1 MSYYGNSTQ
10 YSINNNTSIVP
21 QNNQL
26 IYYPINYIYPNITSQ
41 SMILNQNNPL
51 NLLSS
56 NNNINKSI
64 NSISASDRKNGSN
77 LNKSKISL
85 SSSGILKK
93 SKRDKKYNRVLK
105 NGKKL
110 KNIDLNR
117 DYEEEP
123 ENEDDLSSINS
134 STNLFKNKLSLQN
147 NSLNNNEPE
156 KSILNRKLKNSNSN
170 GNNAINN
177 QQQNSIIKSL
187 KNNNLDEKSHASSHK
202 SNNINNSIKEPL
214 INKAK
219 TQILVPNQQNLNILN
234 TTNNTPMIIE
244 NGPVENQIYNF
255 DLGGMQEISQSII
268 FQDENDNNSIPNLG
282 EYMQNETFP
291 QPFYQGEINL
301 NNIINPNQQS
311 KGFKCCS
318 QLTKAGLDGNGQ
330 EKTDQDT
337 PMLYLSVADIEGF
350 NIFGVL
356 DGHGNYGHFVS
367 QFCRD
372 YFMNKMKEYAES
384 IMYITQSISAE
395 DVYLNLKQNNYSY
408 IVELFMNIDDELSAQ
423 SDIFDCNMSGT
434 TCNLIFQFNN
444 HLVCFNV
451 GDSRSILIEESSD
464 NTNQII
470 RALSID
476 HKPDIPEELMR
487 IKENG
492 GMVDQIQDLYGN
504 KLGPNRVFKE
514 GCVYPGLAMSRSL
527 GDFQAKECGVIPTP
541 EIIEYEIN
549 LNTKYFVVCSD
560 GVWEFLTNEN
570 VRDIG
575 NKYYY
580 NNNDVVGFCNELV
593 NIAVN
598 VWGER
603 EKARDDITAVA
614 VFF

>member
-156 KSILNRKLKNSNSN
+156 KSILNSQLKNSNSN

-219 TQILVPNQQNLNILN
+219 TQILVPNQQNLNIYN
-234 TTNNTPMIIE
+234 TNNTPMIIE

-268 FQDENDNNSIPNLG
+268 FQDENDNNPIPNLS

-408 IVELFMNIDDELSAQ
+408 IVELFMNIDNELSAQ

-434 TCNLIFQFNN
+434 TCNLIFQFNT

-476 HKPDIPEELMR
+476 HKPDLPEELMR

-549 LNTKYFVVCSD
+549 PNTKYFVVCSD

-603 EKARDDITAVA
+603 EKARDDITVVA

>member
-77 LNKSKISL
+77 LYKSKISL

-156 KSILNRKLKNSNSN
+156 KSILNSKLKNSNSN

-177 QQQNSIIKSL
+177 QQHNSIIKSL

-234 TTNNTPMIIE
+234 TNNTPMIIE

-268 FQDENDNNSIPNLG
+268 FQDENDNNPIPNLG

-291 QPFYQGEINL
+291 QPFYQDEINL

-408 IVELFMNIDDELSAQ
+408 IVELFMNIDNELSAQ

-434 TCNLIFQFNN
+434 TCNLIFQFNT

-476 HKPDIPEELMR
+476 HKPDLPEELMR

-549 LNTKYFVVCSD
+549 PNTKYFVVCSD

>member
-1 MSYYGNSTQ
+1 
-10 YSINNNTSIVP
+10 
-21 QNNQL
+21 
-26 IYYPINYIYPNITSQ
+26 
-41 SMILNQNNPL
+41 
-51 NLLSS
+51 
-56 NNNINKSI
+56 
-64 NSISASDRKNGSN
+64 
-77 LNKSKISL
+77 
-85 SSSGILKK
+85 
-93 SKRDKKYNRVLK
+93 
-105 NGKKL
+105 
-110 KNIDLNR
+110 
-117 DYEEEP
+117 
-123 ENEDDLSSINS
+123 
-134 STNLFKNKLSLQN
+134 
-147 NSLNNNEPE
+147 
-156 KSILNRKLKNSNSN
+156 
-170 GNNAINN
+170 
-177 QQQNSIIKSL
+177 
-187 KNNNLDEKSHASSHK
+187 
-202 SNNINNSIKEPL
+202 
-214 INKAK
+214 
-219 TQILVPNQQNLNILN
+219 
-234 TTNNTPMIIE
+234 MIIE

-268 FQDENDNNSIPNLG
+268 FQDENDNNHIPNLS

-291 QPFYQGEINL
+291 QPFYQDEINL

-311 KGFKCCS
+311 QGFKCCS

-408 IVELFMNIDDELSAQ
+408 IVELFMNIDNELSAQ

-434 TCNLIFQFNN
+434 TCNLIFQFNT

-476 HKPDIPEELMR
+476 HKPDLPEELMR

-549 LNTKYFVVCSD
+549 PNTKYFVVCSD

-603 EKARDDITAVA
+603 EKARDDITVVA

>member
-10 YSINNNTSIVP
+10 YSINNHTSIVP

-156 KSILNRKLKNSNSN
+156 KSILNSKLKNSNSN

-234 TTNNTPMIIE
+234 TNNIPMIIE

-268 FQDENDNNSIPNLG
+268 FQDENDNNPIPNLG

-291 QPFYQGEINL
+291 QPFYQDEINL

-476 HKPDIPEELMR
+476 HKPDLPEELMR

-549 LNTKYFVVCSD
+549 PNTKYFVVCSD

>member
-10 YSINNNTSIVP
+10 YSLNNNTSIVP

-156 KSILNRKLKNSNSN
+156 KSILNSKLKNSNSN

-234 TTNNTPMIIE
+234 TNNTPMIIE

-268 FQDENDNNSIPNLG
+268 FQDENDNNPIPNLG

-291 QPFYQGEINL
+291 QPFYQDEINL

-408 IVELFMNIDDELSAQ
+408 IVELFMNIDNELSAQ

-434 TCNLIFQFNN
+434 TCNLIFQFNT

-476 HKPDIPEELMR
+476 HKPDLPEELMR

-549 LNTKYFVVCSD
+549 PNTKYFVVCSD

>member
-156 KSILNRKLKNSNSN
+156 KSILNSQLKNSNSN

-234 TTNNTPMIIE
+234 TNNTPMIIE

-268 FQDENDNNSIPNLG
+268 FQDENDNNPIPNLG

-291 QPFYQGEINL
+291 QPFYQDEINL

-372 YFMNKMKEYAES
+372 YFMDKMKEYAES

-408 IVELFMNIDDELSAQ
+408 IVELFMNIDNELSAQ

-434 TCNLIFQFNN
+434 TCNLIFQFNT

-476 HKPDIPEELMR
+476 HKPDLPEELMR

-603 EKARDDITAVA
+603 EKARDDITVVA

>member
-10 YSINNNTSIVP
+10 YSLNNNTSIVP

-156 KSILNRKLKNSNSN
+156 KSILNSQLKNSNSN

-234 TTNNTPMIIE
+234 TNNTPMIIE

-268 FQDENDNNSIPNLG
+268 FQDENDNNPIPNLG

-291 QPFYQGEINL
+291 QPFYQDEINL

-408 IVELFMNIDDELSAQ
+408 IVELFMNIDNELSAQ

-434 TCNLIFQFNN
+434 TCNLIFQFNT

-476 HKPDIPEELMR
+476 HKPDLPEELMR

-549 LNTKYFVVCSD
+549 PNTKYFVVCSD
-560 GVWEFLTNEN
+560 GLWEFLTNEN

-603 EKARDDITAVA
+603 EKARDDITVVA

>member
-10 YSINNNTSIVP
+10 YSINNKTSIVP

-156 KSILNRKLKNSNSN
+156 KSILNSKLKNSNSN

-234 TTNNTPMIIE
+234 TNNTPMIIE

-268 FQDENDNNSIPNLG
+268 FQDENDNNPIPNLG

-291 QPFYQGEINL
+291 QPFYQDEINL

-434 TCNLIFQFNN
+434 TCNLIFQFNT

-476 HKPDIPEELMR
+476 HKPDLPEELMR

-549 LNTKYFVVCSD
+549 PNTKYFVVCSD

-603 EKARDDITAVA
+603 EKARDDITVVA

>member
-10 YSINNNTSIVP
+10 YSINNKTSIVP

-156 KSILNRKLKNSNSN
+156 KSILNSKLKNSNSN

-234 TTNNTPMIIE
+234 TNNTPMIIE

-268 FQDENDNNSIPNLG
+268 FQDENDNNPIPNLG

-291 QPFYQGEINL
+291 QPFYQDEINL

-434 TCNLIFQFNN
+434 TCNLIFQFNT

>member
-10 YSINNNTSIVP
+10 YSINNKTSIVP

-156 KSILNRKLKNSNSN
+156 KSILNSKLKNSNSN

-234 TTNNTPMIIE
+234 TNNTPMIIE

-268 FQDENDNNSIPNLG
+268 FQDENDNNPIPNLG

-291 QPFYQGEINL
+291 QPFYQDEINL

-408 IVELFMNIDDELSAQ
+408 IVELFMNIDNELSAQ

-434 TCNLIFQFNN
+434 TCNLIFQFNT

-476 HKPDIPEELMR
+476 HKPDLPEELMR

-549 LNTKYFVVCSD
+549 PNTKYFVVCSD

>member
-10 YSINNNTSIVP
+10 YSINNKTSIVP

-156 KSILNRKLKNSNSN
+156 KSILNSKLKNSNSN

-177 QQQNSIIKSL
+177 QQHNSIIKSL

-234 TTNNTPMIIE
+234 TNNTPMIIE

-268 FQDENDNNSIPNLG
+268 FQDENDNNPIPNLG

-476 HKPDIPEELMR
+476 HKPDLPEELMR

-549 LNTKYFVVCSD
+549 PNTKYFVVCSD

>member
-10 YSINNNTSIVP
+10 YSLNNNTSIVP
-21 QNNQL
+21 KNNQL

-156 KSILNRKLKNSNSN
+156 KSILNSKLKNSNSN

-202 SNNINNSIKEPL
+202 SNNINNSIKEPS

-234 TTNNTPMIIE
+234 TNNTPMIIE

-268 FQDENDNNSIPNLG
+268 FQDENDNNPIPNLG

-291 QPFYQGEINL
+291 QPFYQDEINL

-395 DVYLNLKQNNYSY
+395 DVYFNLKQNNYSY
-408 IVELFMNIDDELSAQ
+408 IVELFMNIDNELSAQ

-434 TCNLIFQFNN
+434 TCNLIFQFNT

-476 HKPDIPEELMR
+476 HKPDLPEELMR

-549 LNTKYFVVCSD
+549 PNTKYFVVCSD

-603 EKARDDITAVA
+603 EKARDDITVVA

>member
-77 LNKSKISL
+77 LNKFKISL

-156 KSILNRKLKNSNSN
+156 KSILNSKLKNSNSN

-234 TTNNTPMIIE
+234 TNNTPMIIE

-268 FQDENDNNSIPNLG
+268 FQDENDNNPIPNLG

-291 QPFYQGEINL
+291 QPFYQDEINL

-408 IVELFMNIDDELSAQ
+408 IVELFMNIDNELSAQ

-434 TCNLIFQFNN
+434 TCNLIFQFNT

-603 EKARDDITAVA
+603 EKARDDITVVA

>member
-156 KSILNRKLKNSNSN
+156 KSILNSKLKNSNSN

-177 QQQNSIIKSL
+177 QQHNSIIKSL

-234 TTNNTPMIIE
+234 TNNTPMIIE

-268 FQDENDNNSIPNLG
+268 FQDENDNNPIPNLG

-291 QPFYQGEINL
+291 QPFYQDEINL

-434 TCNLIFQFNN
+434 TCNLIFQFNT

-476 HKPDIPEELMR
+476 HKPDLPEELMR

-549 LNTKYFVVCSD
+549 PNTKYFVVCSD

>member
-10 YSINNNTSIVP
+10 YSINNKTSIVP

-147 NSLNNNEPE
+147 NSLNSNEPE
-156 KSILNRKLKNSNSN
+156 KSILNSQLKNSNSN

-234 TTNNTPMIIE
+234 TNNTPMIIE

-268 FQDENDNNSIPNLG
+268 FQDENDNNPIPNLG

-291 QPFYQGEINL
+291 QPFYQDEINL

-434 TCNLIFQFNN
+434 TCNLIFQFNT

-476 HKPDIPEELMR
+476 HKPDLPEELMR

-549 LNTKYFVVCSD
+549 PNTKYFVVCSD

>member
-156 KSILNRKLKNSNSN
+156 KSILNSKLKNSNSN

-234 TTNNTPMIIE
+234 TNNTPMIIE

-268 FQDENDNNSIPNLG
+268 FQDENDNNPIPNLG

-291 QPFYQGEINL
+291 QPFYQDEINL

-408 IVELFMNIDDELSAQ
+408 IVELFMNIDNELSAQ

-434 TCNLIFQFNN
+434 TCNLIFQFNT

-476 HKPDIPEELMR
+476 HKPDLPEELMR

-549 LNTKYFVVCSD
+549 PNTKYFVVCSD

>member
-10 YSINNNTSIVP
+10 YSLNNNTSIVP

-156 KSILNRKLKNSNSN
+156 KSILNSQLKNSNSN

-234 TTNNTPMIIE
+234 TNNTPMIIE
-244 NGPVENQIYNF
+244 NGPIENQIYNF

-268 FQDENDNNSIPNLG
+268 FQDENDNNPIPNLG

-291 QPFYQGEINL
+291 QPFYQDEINL

-434 TCNLIFQFNN
+434 TCNLIFQFNT

-476 HKPDIPEELMR
+476 HKPDLPEELMR

-492 GMVDQIQDLYGN
+492 GVVDQIQDLYGN

-549 LNTKYFVVCSD
+549 PNTKYFVVCSD

>member
-10 YSINNNTSIVP
+10 YSINNKTSIVP

-156 KSILNRKLKNSNSN
+156 KSILNSKLKNSNSN

-177 QQQNSIIKSL
+177 QQKNSIIKSL

-234 TTNNTPMIIE
+234 TNNTPMIIE

-291 QPFYQGEINL
+291 QPFYQDEINL

>member
-156 KSILNRKLKNSNSN
+156 KSILNSKLKNSNSN

-177 QQQNSIIKSL
+177 QQQYSIIKSL

-234 TTNNTPMIIE
+234 TNNTPMIIE

-268 FQDENDNNSIPNLG
+268 FQDENDNNPIPNLG

-291 QPFYQGEINL
+291 QPFYQDEINL

-408 IVELFMNIDDELSAQ
+408 IVELFMNIDNELSAQ

-434 TCNLIFQFNN
+434 TCNLIFQFNT

-476 HKPDIPEELMR
+476 HKPDLPEELMR

-549 LNTKYFVVCSD
+549 PNTKYFVVCSD

-603 EKARDDITAVA
+603 EKARDDITVVA

>member
-10 YSINNNTSIVP
+10 YSINNKTSIVP

-156 KSILNRKLKNSNSN
+156 KSILNSKLKNSNSN

-234 TTNNTPMIIE
+234 TNNTPMIIE

-268 FQDENDNNSIPNLG
+268 FQDENDNNPIPNLG

-291 QPFYQGEINL
+291 QPFYQDEINL

-311 KGFKCCS
+311 QGFKCCS

-408 IVELFMNIDDELSAQ
+408 IVELFMNIDNELSAQ

-434 TCNLIFQFNN
+434 TCNLIFQFNT

-476 HKPDIPEELMR
+476 HKPDLPEELMR

-549 LNTKYFVVCSD
+549 PNTKYFVVCSD

-593 NIAVN
+593 NIAVI

-603 EKARDDITAVA
+603 EKARDDITVVA

>member
-10 YSINNNTSIVP
+10 YSLNNNTSIVP

-156 KSILNRKLKNSNSN
+156 KSILNSKLKNSNSN

-234 TTNNTPMIIE
+234 TNNTPMIIE

-268 FQDENDNNSIPNLG
+268 FQDENDNNPIPNLG

-291 QPFYQGEINL
+291 QPFYQDEINL

-408 IVELFMNIDDELSAQ
+408 IVELFMNIDNELSAQ

-434 TCNLIFQFNN
+434 TCNLIFQFNT

-603 EKARDDITAVA
+603 EKARDDITVVA

>member
-156 KSILNRKLKNSNSN
+156 KSILNSQLKNSNSN

-234 TTNNTPMIIE
+234 TNKTPMIIE

-268 FQDENDNNSIPNLG
+268 FQDENDNNPIPNLG

-291 QPFYQGEINL
+291 QPFYQDEINL

-408 IVELFMNIDDELSAQ
+408 IVELFMNIDNELSAQ

-434 TCNLIFQFNN
+434 TCNLIFQFNT

-476 HKPDIPEELMR
+476 HKPDLPEELMR

-603 EKARDDITAVA
+603 EKARDDITVVA

>member
-1 MSYYGNSTQ
+1 MSYYGNSTK
-10 YSINNNTSIVP
+10 YSLNNNTSIVP

-156 KSILNRKLKNSNSN
+156 KSILNSKLKNSNSN

-234 TTNNTPMIIE
+234 TNNTPMIIE

-268 FQDENDNNSIPNLG
+268 FQDENDNNPIPNLG

-408 IVELFMNIDDELSAQ
+408 IVELFMNIDNELSAQ

-434 TCNLIFQFNN
+434 TCNLIFQFNT

-476 HKPDIPEELMR
+476 HKPDLPEELMR

>member
-10 YSINNNTSIVP
+10 YSLNNNTSIVP

-156 KSILNRKLKNSNSN
+156 KSILNSKLKNSNSN

-234 TTNNTPMIIE
+234 TNNTPMIIE

-268 FQDENDNNSIPNLG
+268 FQDENDNNPIPNLG

-291 QPFYQGEINL
+291 QPFYQDEINL

-408 IVELFMNIDDELSAQ
+408 IVELFMNIDNELSAQ

-434 TCNLIFQFNN
+434 TCNLIFQFNT

-476 HKPDIPEELMR
+476 HKPDLPEELMR

>member
-1 MSYYGNSTQ
+1 MSYYRNSTQ
-10 YSINNNTSIVP
+10 YSLNNNTSIVP

-156 KSILNRKLKNSNSN
+156 KSILNSKLKNSNSN

-234 TTNNTPMIIE
+234 TNNTPMIIE

-268 FQDENDNNSIPNLG
+268 FQDENDNNPIPNLG

-291 QPFYQGEINL
+291 QPFYQDEINL

-408 IVELFMNIDDELSAQ
+408 IVELFMNIDNELSAQ

-549 LNTKYFVVCSD
+549 PNTKYFVVCSD

>member
-156 KSILNRKLKNSNSN
+156 KSILNSQLKNSNSN

-234 TTNNTPMIIE
+234 TNNTPMIIE

-268 FQDENDNNSIPNLG
+268 FQDENDNNPIPNLG

-291 QPFYQGEINL
+291 QPFYQDEINL

-408 IVELFMNIDDELSAQ
+408 IVELFMNIDNELSAQ

-476 HKPDIPEELMR
+476 HKPDLPEELMR

-549 LNTKYFVVCSD
+549 PNTKYFVVCSD

>member
-10 YSINNNTSIVP
+10 YSINNKTSIVP

-156 KSILNRKLKNSNSN
+156 KSILNSKLKNSNSN

-234 TTNNTPMIIE
+234 TNNTPMIIE

-268 FQDENDNNSIPNLG
+268 FQDENDNNPIPNLS

-291 QPFYQGEINL
+291 QPFYQDEINL

-311 KGFKCCS
+311 QGFKCCS

-395 DVYLNLKQNNYSY
+395 DVYFNLKQNNYSY
-408 IVELFMNIDDELSAQ
+408 IVELFMNIDNELSAQ

-434 TCNLIFQFNN
+434 TCNLIFQFNT

-476 HKPDIPEELMR
+476 HKPDLPEELMR

-549 LNTKYFVVCSD
+549 PNTKYFVVCSD

-603 EKARDDITAVA
+603 EKARDDITVVA

>member
-156 KSILNRKLKNSNSN
+156 KSILNSQLKNSNSN

-234 TTNNTPMIIE
+234 TNNTPMIIE

-268 FQDENDNNSIPNLG
+268 FQDENDNNPIPNLG

-291 QPFYQGEINL
+291 QPFYQDEINL

-408 IVELFMNIDDELSAQ
+408 IVELFMNIDNELSAQ

-434 TCNLIFQFNN
+434 TCNLIFQFNT

-476 HKPDIPEELMR
+476 HKPDLPEELMR

-549 LNTKYFVVCSD
+549 PNTKYFVVCSD

>member
-1 MSYYGNSTQ
+1 MSYYRNSTQ
-10 YSINNNTSIVP
+10 YSLNNNTSIVP

-64 NSISASDRKNGSN
+64 NSISAIDRKNGSN

-156 KSILNRKLKNSNSN
+156 KSILNSKLKNSNSN

-234 TTNNTPMIIE
+234 TNNTPMIIE

-268 FQDENDNNSIPNLG
+268 FQDENDNNPIPNLG

-291 QPFYQGEINL
+291 QPFYQDEINL

-311 KGFKCCS
+311 QGFKCCS

-434 TCNLIFQFNN
+434 TCNLIFQFNT

-476 HKPDIPEELMR
+476 HKPDLPEELMR

>member
-156 KSILNRKLKNSNSN
+156 KSILNSKLKNSNSN

-234 TTNNTPMIIE
+234 TNNTPMIIE

-268 FQDENDNNSIPNLG
+268 FQDENDNNPIPNLG

-291 QPFYQGEINL
+291 QPFYQDEINL

-408 IVELFMNIDDELSAQ
+408 IVELFMNIDNELSAQ

-434 TCNLIFQFNN
+434 TCNLIFQFNT

-476 HKPDIPEELMR
+476 HKPDLPEELMR

>member
-10 YSINNNTSIVP
+10 YSLNNNTSIVP

-156 KSILNRKLKNSNSN
+156 KSILNSQLKNSNSN

-234 TTNNTPMIIE
+234 TNNTPMIIE

-268 FQDENDNNSIPNLG
+268 FQDENDNNPIPNLG

-291 QPFYQGEINL
+291 QPFYQDEINL

-434 TCNLIFQFNN
+434 TCNLIFQFNT

-476 HKPDIPEELMR
+476 HKPDLPEELMR

-492 GMVDQIQDLYGN
+492 GVVDQIQDLYGN

-549 LNTKYFVVCSD
+549 PNTKYFVVCSD

>member
-10 YSINNNTSIVP
+10 YSLNNNTSIVP

-156 KSILNRKLKNSNSN
+156 KSILNSKLKNSNSN

-234 TTNNTPMIIE
+234 TNNTPMIIE

-268 FQDENDNNSIPNLG
+268 FQDENDNNPIPNLG

-291 QPFYQGEINL
+291 QPFYQDEINL

-476 HKPDIPEELMR
+476 HKPDLPEELMR

-549 LNTKYFVVCSD
+549 PNTKYFVVCSD

-603 EKARDDITAVA
+603 EKARDDITVVA

>member
-10 YSINNNTSIVP
+10 YSLNNNTSIVP
-21 QNNQL
+21 KNNQL

-156 KSILNRKLKNSNSN
+156 KSILNSKLKNSNSN

-234 TTNNTPMIIE
+234 TNNTPMIIE

-268 FQDENDNNSIPNLG
+268 FQDENDNNPIPNLG

-291 QPFYQGEINL
+291 QPFYQDEINL

-408 IVELFMNIDDELSAQ
+408 IVELFMNIDNELSAQ

-434 TCNLIFQFNN
+434 TCNLIFQFNT

-549 LNTKYFVVCSD
+549 PNTKYFVVCSD

-603 EKARDDITAVA
+603 EKARDDITVVA

>member
-10 YSINNNTSIVP
+10 YSLNNNTSIVP

-156 KSILNRKLKNSNSN
+156 KSILNSQLKNSNSN

-234 TTNNTPMIIE
+234 TNNTPMIIE
-244 NGPVENQIYNF
+244 NGPIENQIYNF

-268 FQDENDNNSIPNLG
+268 FQDENDNNPIPNLG

-291 QPFYQGEINL
+291 QPFYQDEINL

-434 TCNLIFQFNN
+434 TCNLIFQFNT

-476 HKPDIPEELMR
+476 HKPDLPEELMR

-549 LNTKYFVVCSD
+549 PNTKYFVVCSD

>member
-26 IYYPINYIYPNITSQ
+26 THHPINYIYPNITSQ

-156 KSILNRKLKNSNSN
+156 KSILNSKLKNSNSN

-234 TTNNTPMIIE
+234 TNNTPMIIE

-268 FQDENDNNSIPNLG
+268 FQDKNDNNPIPNLG

-291 QPFYQGEINL
+291 QPFYQDEINL

-476 HKPDIPEELMR
+476 HKPDLPEELMR

-549 LNTKYFVVCSD
+549 PNTKYFVVCSD

>member
-10 YSINNNTSIVP
+10 YSINNKTSIVP

-156 KSILNRKLKNSNSN
+156 KSILNSKLKNSNSN

-234 TTNNTPMIIE
+234 TNNTPMIIE

-268 FQDENDNNSIPNLG
+268 FQDENDNNPIPNLG

-291 QPFYQGEINL
+291 QPFYQDEINL

-408 IVELFMNIDDELSAQ
+408 IVELFMNIDNELSAQ

-434 TCNLIFQFNN
+434 TCNLIFQFNT

-476 HKPDIPEELMR
+476 HKPDLPEELMR

>member
-156 KSILNRKLKNSNSN
+156 KSILNSKLKNSNSN

-177 QQQNSIIKSL
+177 QQHNSIIKSL

-234 TTNNTPMIIE
+234 TNNTPMIIE

-268 FQDENDNNSIPNLG
+268 FQDENDNNPIPNLG

-291 QPFYQGEINL
+291 QPFYQDEINL

-408 IVELFMNIDDELSAQ
+408 IVELFMNIDNELSAQ

-434 TCNLIFQFNN
+434 TCNLIFQFNT

-476 HKPDIPEELMR
+476 HKPDLPEELMR

-549 LNTKYFVVCSD
+549 PNTKYFVVCSD

>member
-10 YSINNNTSIVP
+10 YSLNNNTSIVP

-156 KSILNRKLKNSNSN
+156 KSILNSQLKNSNSN

-234 TTNNTPMIIE
+234 TNNTPMIIE

-268 FQDENDNNSIPNLG
+268 FQDENDNNPIPNLG

-291 QPFYQGEINL
+291 QPFYQDEINL

-311 KGFKCCS
+311 QGFKCCS

-408 IVELFMNIDDELSAQ
+408 IVELFMNIDNELSAQ

-434 TCNLIFQFNN
+434 TCNLIFQFNT

-476 HKPDIPEELMR
+476 HKPDLPEELMR

-603 EKARDDITAVA
+603 EKARDDITVVA

>member
-10 YSINNNTSIVP
+10 YSINNKTSIVP

-156 KSILNRKLKNSNSN
+156 KSILNSKLKNSNSN

-234 TTNNTPMIIE
+234 TNNTPMIIE

-291 QPFYQGEINL
+291 QPFYQDEINL

-549 LNTKYFVVCSD
+549 PNTKYFVVCSD

-603 EKARDDITAVA
+603 EKARDDITVVA

>member
-10 YSINNNTSIVP
+10 YSLNNNTSIVP

-156 KSILNRKLKNSNSN
+156 KSILNSKLKNSNSN

-234 TTNNTPMIIE
+234 TNNTPMIIE

-268 FQDENDNNSIPNLG
+268 FQDENDNNPIPNLG

-291 QPFYQGEINL
+291 QPFYQDEINL

-434 TCNLIFQFNN
+434 TCNLIFQFNT

-476 HKPDIPEELMR
+476 HKPDLPEELMR

-549 LNTKYFVVCSD
+549 PNTKYFVVCSD

-603 EKARDDITAVA
+603 EKARDDITVVA